1 MNKQKIIIALTVLID
16 VIGIGLVLP
25 SMPFYVAMVGGS
37 ALEVTYLFAAFSVCS
52 FLSTP
57 LLGALS
63 DRIGRR
69 PVLIISIASTA
80 IGWFVF
86 ASSKSLVFLFVGRI
100 IDGLAA
106 GNFSTAQSYLVDISK
121 NDKDRT
127 NNLGL
132 VGAMFGIGFI
142 LGPMLGGVLGVISP
156 SLPFWMAGILATV
169 NVILAIIFLPET
181 NLNRST
187 AKINF
192 NPFVPIIRAIKNKK
206 LVPYFVTWFLF
217 GTAMSGI
224 QTIMAL
230 YFNDRFGFSAL
241 VIGMI
246 ITVQGVIL
254 SLNQM
259 VGLKRF
265 WLKYFKEPDLVLFM
279 LFAFTVSYLM
289 MGLNFSTLFFVGII
303 IGVFAQSVL
312 RAVFTSQVIGMAE
325 PSAKGEAM
333 GILTSILS
341 LGMVVGPLMTGP
353 LYAYKNNFP
362 FFASAILMFGAF
374 GIIYHNRQK
383 LKRIKLD
390 ENVQVNVI

>member
-25 SMPFYVAMVGGS
+25 SMPFYVARVGGA

-86 ASSKSLVFLFVGRI
+86 ASAKSLVFLFVGRI

-106 GNFSTAQSYLVDISK
+106 GNFSTAQSYLIDISK
-121 NDKDRT
+121 DDKDRT
-127 NNLGL
+127 HNLGL
-132 VGAMFGIGFI
+132 VGAMFGVGFI
-142 LGPMLGGVLGVISP
+142 LGPMLGGLLGAISP
-156 SLPFWMAGILATV
+156 SFPFWTAGIMATI
-169 NVILAIIFLPET
+169 NVIMAIIFLPET
-181 NLNRST
+181 NKNRST
-187 AKINF
+187 TKMNF
-192 NPFVPIIRAIKNKK
+192 NPFSPIIRAVKNKT
-206 LVPYFVTWFLF
+206 LFPYFVTWFLF
-217 GTAMSGI
+217 GTAMSGT
-224 QTIMAL
+224 QSIMAL

-246 ITVQGVIL
+246 ITFQGVIL
-254 SLNQM
+254 SVNQM

-265 WLKYFKEPDLVLFM
+265 WLKRFKEPDLVLFM

-289 MGLNFSTLFFVGII
+289 MGLNFSTMFFVGII
-303 IGVFAQSVL
+303 IGIFAQSVL

-325 PSAKGEAM
+325 PNAKGEAM
-333 GILTSILS
+333 GILTSVLS

-353 LYAYKNNFP
+353 LYTYKSNFP
-362 FFASAILMFGAF
+362 FLASSILMFGAF
-374 GIIYHNRQK
+374 GIIYYNRRK
-383 LKRIKLD
+383 LDRIKLD
-390 ENVQVNVI
+390 ENIQVNVV